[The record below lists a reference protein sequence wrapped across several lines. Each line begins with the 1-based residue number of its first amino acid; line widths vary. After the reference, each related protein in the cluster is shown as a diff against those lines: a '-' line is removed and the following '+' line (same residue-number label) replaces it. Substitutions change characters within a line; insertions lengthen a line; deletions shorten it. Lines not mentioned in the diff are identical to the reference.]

1 MDGVVCDEL
10 LQEIIQRLPP
20 SSFAAV
26 SLVSKRWLS
35 ALRSSTTSLS
45 LAIPFSAHPLQSSSL
60 SSILSHYPHLHSLS
74 IHSSPFDADDGESYP
89 PSPPPKTP
97 TSISSVSLSSDALLL
112 AVASSP
118 SSSRLNQLR
127 FATAAIPVS
136 PAALLSSSSSLTRL
150 TDLHLSSVFPYS
162 FRWLAGFPFIKSLS
176 LVFCPKSPAAL
187 GPIDEEIRVSI
198 EEHETRPMK
207 MLPLERLS
215 LSGLPAGER
224 AMWWIWRRCGNLRR
238 LRFRA
243 CEGTGDGPSSPFFPS
258 CLPGLLELELRSSRA
273 IADRVL
279 LHAADRCHRLNSFLL
294 HDGGGSEALHH
305 FIAQR
310 AAGLHTIDLRLP
322 LDLHNYHLS
331 AIAASPSTHSP
342 CLSTLRLQSC
352 CLVTGDGLRS
362 VASAAAGK
370 AIEEL
375 ALVNCDVVERDPG
388 LLCVLG
394 QSLPRLRKLDLSFN
408 ETMTDKELVAMLSS
422 FSGLVE
428 IKLQGCGKLTDAS
441 LVWLLAFSSSKL
453 EVADLRRCP
462 GISSAAIETF
472 VLMSFR
478 LKLLCVEKK
487 KMSEAAMAAAS
498 RRGIWIGD

>member
-45 LAIPFSAHPLQSSSL
+45 LSIPFSAHPFQSSSL

-97 TSISSVSLSSDALLL
+97 TSISSLSLSSDALLL

-187 GPIDEEIRVSI
+187 G
-198 EEHETRPMK
+198 
-207 MLPLERLS
+207 
-215 LSGLPAGER
+215 
-224 AMWWIWRRCGNLRR
+224 
-238 LRFRA
+238 
-243 CEGTGDGPSSPFFPS
+243 
-258 CLPGLLELELRSSRA
+258 LLELELRSSRA

-279 LHAADRCHRLNSFLL
+279 LHAADRCHRLKSFLL

-305 FIAQR
+305 FIALR

-342 CLSTLRLQSC
+342 RLSTLRLQSC

-362 VASAAAGK
+362 VASATAGK

-375 ALVNCDVVERDPG
+375 ALVNCDVVEREPG

-408 ETMTDKELVAMLSS
+408 EMMTDKELVAMRSS

-441 LVWLLAFSSSKL
+441 LVWLLPLSSSKL

-462 GISSAAIETF
+462 GISPAAIETF

-487 KMSEAAMAAAS
+487 KMSEAAMAVAS
-498 RRGIWIGD
+498 PRGIWIGD